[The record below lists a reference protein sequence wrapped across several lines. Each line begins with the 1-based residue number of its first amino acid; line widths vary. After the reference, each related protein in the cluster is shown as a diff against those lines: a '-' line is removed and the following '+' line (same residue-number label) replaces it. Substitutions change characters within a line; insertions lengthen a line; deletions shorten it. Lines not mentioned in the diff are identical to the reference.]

1 MQPRYISQ
9 SGKAHEA
16 YSIDRFMQSE
26 FMPLHKK
33 GGFLLSGP
41 VMEMKKGSGASISH
55 SAGDLNL
62 HRWET
67 RVFKG
72 FSKASKY
79 NIKKK

>member
-1 MQPRYISQ
+1 MQPRYSSQ

-16 YSIDRFMQSE
+16 YSIDRFMQPK

-41 VMEMKKGSGASISH
+41 VMEMKKGSGASMSH

-62 HRWET
+62 YTKET
-67 RVFKG
+67 SVFKV
-72 FSKASKY
+72 FERHQ
-79 NIKKK
+79 I